1 MTKERGRK
9 NEKGRH
15 SQTLVQKSGSAR
27 KNLLSQKSGNTVE
40 QLPTAGEEGAP
51 TAATQQ
57 LSATKQTKE
66 NKTDKANSDNAAK
79 HPPER
84 RDDGMDFI
92 HLRGDFHCIHP
103 VFIEE
108 LQGF

>member
-1 MTKERGRK
+1 M
-9 NEKGRH
+9 
-15 SQTLVQKSGSAR
+15 QKSGSAR
-27 KNLLSQKSGNTVE
+27 KNLVSQKSANTVE
-40 QLPTAGEEGAP
+40 QLPVPGEEGAP
-51 TAATQQ
+51 AAATQQ
-57 LSATKQTKE
+57 LSASKQTKE
-66 NKTDKANSDNAAK
+66 NKTDKANSDNATK

-92 HLRGDFHCIHP
+92 NLRGSFRCIHP

>member
-1 MTKERGRK
+1 M
-9 NEKGRH
+9 
-15 SQTLVQKSGSAR
+15 
-27 KNLLSQKSGNTVE
+27 SQKSANTVE
-40 QLPTAGEEGAP
+40 QLPVPGEEGAP
-51 TAATQQ
+51 AAATQQ
-57 LSATKQTKE
+57 LSASNQTKE
-66 NKTDKANSDNAAK
+66 NKTDKANSDNATK

-92 HLRGDFHCIHP
+92 NLRGSFHCIHP